1 MFFLDVGVAKSPR
14 AWWTPPQLQLPFIG
28 RLAAH
33 VATGALA
40 ARGVEDALVQFDV
53 ETGLLGNCWKF
64 RTFGKK
70 HAERKKDFNVELK
83 TDGETVGE
91 KLEADSIRV

>member
-1 MFFLDVGVAKSPR
+1 MLWVAKSPR

-53 ETGLLGNCWKF
+53 ETGLLGKLLEIPNI
-64 RTFGKK
+64 
-70 HAERKKDFNVELK
+70 RKK
-83 TDGETVGE
+83 T
-91 KLEADSIRV
+91 R